1 MNLHGGVR
9 HAVTEGELYLP
20 QGPPSVTLRIGNL
33 GLSALQPVQR
43 LDDVFGLLLDQL
55 LGVVDAAIVEG
66 AADLLADEVQQHF
79 GGKLAQLLIQF
90 AGVGWVV
97 VQPYEQ
103 TYMQA
108 SSGG

>member
-33 GLSALQPVQR
+33 GLAALQPVQR
-43 LDDVFGLLLDQL
+43 LDDVVGLLLDQL
-55 LGVVDAAIVEG
+55 L
-66 AADLLADEVQQHF
+66 
-79 GGKLAQLLIQF
+79 IQF
-90 AGVGWVV
+90 AGEGWVV
-97 VQPYEQ
+97 VQPYEE
-103 TYMQA
+103 THMQA